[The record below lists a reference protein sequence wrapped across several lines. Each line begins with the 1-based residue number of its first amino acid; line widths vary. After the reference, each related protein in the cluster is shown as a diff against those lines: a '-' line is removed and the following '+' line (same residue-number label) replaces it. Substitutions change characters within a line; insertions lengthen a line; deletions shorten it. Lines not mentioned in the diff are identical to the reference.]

1 MNLLW
6 QASGPLSALRSTCRE
21 FTSFGFNPS
30 HDLDERSLNLSY
42 TNWLSVNW
50 SMSISNSRR
59 RRDALNAQHGRVSVQ
74 PSERC
79 GTTLRLKTRVH
90 YRPRFS
96 FGLNRRV
103 GSAAGKVLLFAG
115 ENAEKRSITI
125 SYYAIFFKKN
135 VIISALQNSNTWLN
149 CTEFVRAVYFLTAI
163 SPMKRVNWP
172 SFLRRFRVQFRPVI
186 KLTSRSP
193 VT

>member
-1 MNLLW
+1 M
-6 QASGPLSALRSTCRE
+6 
-21 FTSFGFNPS
+21 
-30 HDLDERSLNLSY
+30 SLTHNMGGVL
-42 TNWLSVNW
+42 
-50 SMSISNSRR
+50 
-59 RRDALNAQHGRVSVQ
+59 VQ

-79 GTTLRLKTRVH
+79 GTTLRLKTQVH

-125 SYYAIFFKKN
+125 SYYAIFSKKN

-163 SPMKRVNWP
+163 SPMKRVN
-172 SFLRRFRVQFRPVI
+172 
-186 KLTSRSP
+186 
-193 VT
+193 